1 MCFKFIDNAGVRFYR
16 SRNPFVSPLWI
27 LLDKYYDQF
36 EAEYAGRYEAVYGFL
51 RPAVGFAVSKYLKC
65 GDLREGFARVHCE
78 GCGHDMFVAFSCK
91 ARCICP
97 SCHQKRI
104 LELSMHISEDVCFS
118 VPHRQ
123 FVWTIPK
130 RFRIFFRYDRDLL
143 KKLPKLVWE
152 VLKEVYQAVLQRDD
166 VSPGMIAAVQTF
178 GELAH
183 FHPHVHAVVTDG
195 AFTVDGNF
203 IPLPEIAVEPFL
215 RLWEYKIFA
224 LLLKKGKITQDVVD
238 NMRSWKH
245 SGFSVNKNV
254 LIKANDKKGLERLV
268 QYISRCPFSLER
280 IIKLT
285 DTDHVVYKAEHK
297 NCRRFPEPGDE
308 TLKGG
313 ASRNFQVFDPLD
325 FIAEITQHIPN
336 KGEHTIRYYGFYS
349 NKARGMRA
357 ESALPER
364 RDGTAKQDN
373 LADIEIEVRE
383 EDTPQRKVCRSRWAA
398 MIQKVYE
405 IDPLKCP
412 KCGEQ
417 MRIIAFIEKRD
428 QHDVVKKILK
438 HCNLWKEPKSRA
450 PPKFTLEP
458 EYIPMDEFLA
468 NF

>member
-1 MCFKFIDNAGVRFYR
+1 VRFYR
-16 SRNPFVSPLWI
+16 RRNPFISPLWI
-27 LLDKYYDQF
+27 LFDKYYDQF
-36 EAEYAGRYEAVYGFL
+36 EAEYAERYEKAYGFL
-51 RPAVGFAVSKYLKC
+51 RPAIGFAVGKFLKC
-65 GDLREGFARVHCE
+65 GDLREGFARVHCD

-91 ARCICP
+91 SRCLCP

-104 LELSMHISEDVCFS
+104 LELGMHIVEDVCFLI
-118 VPHRQ
+118 PHRQ
-123 FVWTIPK
+123 FVFTIPK
-130 RFRIFFRYDRDLL
+130 RLRVCFRFNRSLL
-143 KKLPKLVWE
+143 KELPKLASQV
-152 VLKEVYQAVLQRDD
+152 VKEVYQTVLDRDD
-166 VSPGMIAAVQTF
+166 VIPGMIAAVQSF

-183 FHPHVHAVVTDG
+183 FHPHVHAIVSDG
-195 AFTVDGNF
+195 AFTNDGGF

-215 RLWEYKIFA
+215 KLWEHKIFA
-224 LLLKKGKITQDVVD
+224 LLLKEGKITQDVVE
-238 NMRSWKH
+238 NMRSWEH

-254 LIKANDKKGLERLV
+254 LIKANDKTGLEHLV

-285 DTDHVVYKAEHK
+285 DTDQVVYKAEHK
-297 NCRRFPEPGDE
+297 NCRRFPNPSDA
-308 TLKGG
+308 TLKAGT
-313 ASRNFQVFDPLD
+313 SRNFQIFNPLD

-336 KGEHTIRYYGFYS
+336 KGEDTIRYYGFYS

-357 ESALPER
+357 KSDSANS
-364 RDGTAKQDN
+364 AN
-373 LADIEIEVRE
+373 VEVGGAE
-383 EDTPQRKVCRSRWAA
+383 EDTLDRKVYRSRWAA

-417 MRIIAFIEKRD
+417 MRIIAFIESRD
-428 QHDVVKKILK
+428 QPEVVKKILK
-438 HCNLWKEPKSRA
+438 HCNLWRESVSRA